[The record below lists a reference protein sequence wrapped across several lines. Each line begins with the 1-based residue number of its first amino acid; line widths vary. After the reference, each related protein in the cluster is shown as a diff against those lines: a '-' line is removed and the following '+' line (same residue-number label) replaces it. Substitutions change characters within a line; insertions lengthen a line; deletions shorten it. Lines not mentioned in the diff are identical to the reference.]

1 MQATSLR
8 CEDGLNPKVLDLLP
22 MQLPEKG
29 HITVNLKILSYSYKI
44 QVFGRHTTIVELQS
58 TISSYELN
66 RKYLNKFL
74 MLIKLMQYAQ
84 LF

>member
-1 MQATSLR
+1 MR

-58 TISSYELN
+58 TISSYELKKIGKSENDN
-66 RKYLNKFL
+66 RVDSF
-74 MLIKLMQYAQ
+74 I
-84 LF
+84 